1 MTGHVDNS
9 ILIAAPMDLVW
20 DMTNDVE
27 SWPNLFTE
35 YADTEIL
42 SRDGDTIRFRL
53 TLKPDPDGRVWSWV
67 SDRTPDARTRTVRA
81 HRVETGPFTYMNLY
95 WSYHQEGD
103 AVRMRWQQDFAV
115 KPDAPFTEE
124 QVTERIDRNS
134 PIQMAAIRDTIERA
148 HRGASTQG
156 AD

>member
-9 ILIAAPMDLVW
+9 VLIAAPMDLVW

-67 SDRTPDARTRTVRA
+67 SDRTPDVQTRTVRA

-95 WSYHQEGD
+95 WSYHLEGD

-124 QVTERIDRNS
+124 QVTERINRNS
-134 PIQMAAIRDTIERA
+134 PIQMDAIRDTIERA
-148 HRGASTQG
+148 HSGASTQG